1 MATPNAGSSV
11 TTYPVDR
18 PSDQRHRLSLGRY
31 VQSSLGRCARLCLS
45 QRSDRPH
52 TACGSVPP
60 AALGPPLPGWPSYS
74 PVSRAMGAAQRSD
87 LRADSPFICS
97 SIVASS
103 RRESTNAAGQPS
115 PVADLLAP
123 REYANLWGLASGR
136 VSTTVVIFPAF
147 GHLRHHGSEIMDD
160 GRFG

>member
-1 MATPNAGSSV
+1 MTACPLGYVSLKRAKLETIMIKAWRPDGISLALCHTPVSSQPSKKPRNPNAGSSV

-31 VQSSLGRCARLCLS
+31 VQSSLGRHARLCLS

-74 PVSRAMGAAQRSD
+74 PVSRAMGAAR
-87 LRADSPFICS
+87 I
-97 SIVASS
+97 
-103 RRESTNAAGQPS
+103 
-115 PVADLLAP
+115 
-123 REYANLWGLASGR
+123 
-136 VSTTVVIFPAF
+136 
-147 GHLRHHGSEIMDD
+147 
-160 GRFG
+160 